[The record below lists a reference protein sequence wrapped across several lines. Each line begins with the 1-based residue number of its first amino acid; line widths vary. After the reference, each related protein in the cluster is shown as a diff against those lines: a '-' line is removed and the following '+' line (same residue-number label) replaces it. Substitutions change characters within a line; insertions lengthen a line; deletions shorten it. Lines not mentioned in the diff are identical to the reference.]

1 MKALVFDT
9 TGQPLREAE
18 VPDPTPGRDE
28 VVISVCRCGI
38 CGSDLHMTEDPT
50 TFGLGK
56 GDVIGHEFA
65 GEVLEVG
72 PDVTDL
78 RPGDLVAAAPLRG
91 CGECGPCR
99 RGEPAWCEKGMTL
112 IGGGYAEYAAL
123 AGRQLRKLPVD
134 ISLADGALAEPLAV
148 ALHGV
153 IRSGMKPGARVLVV
167 GAGAIGLAV
176 VYWARCMG
184 AGYVVAADLH
194 DHQRDRAMDLGA
206 TGFVIS
212 GPDMAQRVAAACGG
226 APDIV
231 FECVGKVGLIDHC
244 IDLVRPRG
252 TVCVLGLCTGTDRL
266 DSFRAISKEVTVIM
280 SVFFDMH
287 EFANAIDAL
296 DTGRYA
302 PQHLVSGTVS
312 LQEAPTAFEALKNRT
327 TECKVLIAPQ

>member
-1 MKALVFDT
+1 
-9 TGQPLREAE
+9 
-18 VPDPTPGRDE
+18 
-28 VVISVCRCGI
+28 
-38 CGSDLHMTEDPT
+38 
-50 TFGLGK
+50 
-56 GDVIGHEFA
+56 
-65 GEVLEVG
+65 
-72 PDVTDL
+72 
-78 RPGDLVAAAPLRG
+78 
-91 CGECGPCR
+91 
-99 RGEPAWCEKGMTL
+99 MTL

-123 AGRQLRKLPVD
+123 AGRQLRKLPRD

-153 IRSGMKPGARVLVV
+153 LRSGMKPGARVLVV

-176 VYWARCMG
+176 VYWARRMG
-184 AGYVVAADLH
+184 AGCVQVADLH

-206 TGFVIS
+206 TGFLLS
-212 GPDMAQRVAAACGG
+212 GPDLARQAAEACGG

-266 DSFRAISKEVTVIM
+266 DSFRAISKEVNVIM

-302 PQHLVSGTVS
+302 PQNLVSDTVS
-312 LQEAPTAFEALKNRT
+312 LQQAPKAFEDLRNRT
-327 TECKVLIAPQ
+327 TQCKVLIAPR